1 MKEARERLRM
11 RLTDLAV
18 RALSAPAKGQKIY
31 FDDALRAF
39 GCRISQG
46 GTRTFVL
53 QHGADRQL
61 ISLGRYPTVSL
72 ADARAEAKR
81 ILAERMLGR
90 YRPQAIAWDEAVALF
105 LSTCEQKNKP
115 RTVRDYRRLL
125 SRHFA
130 FGKRRLTD
138 ISPQDINRKIDK
150 LQKVVSEQ
158 NHALVAAKVFFR
170 WAQRRHY
177 IEHSPCEGMQTVKRA
192 SRNRVLSSR
201 ELVAVYKSAEV
212 MGYPFGSIVQLC
224 ILTGQRRSE
233 IAWFRRSFFDGD
245 TLTVPA
251 SLAKNRREHVMPIG
265 SRAESV
271 VKAIPQTEDLLFPAL
286 RGDKVFGGWSKQKA
300 ALDAL
305 IAKSGLAVAPWTLH
319 DLRRTFATN
328 LAALGVRLEVTERLL
343 NHVSG
348 SLGGVVAI
356 YQKHDW
362 MPEMRDAVAK
372 WEDYLRKLLDTVD
385 APNFE
390 NAA

>member
-1 MKEARERLRM
+1 M
-11 RLTDLAV
+11 RLTDISV
-18 RALSAPAKGQKIY
+18 RALSVPAKGQKTY
-31 FDDALRAF
+31 FDDALPAF
-39 GCRISQG
+39 GCRVSQG
-46 GTRTFVL
+46 GTRAFVL

-61 ISLGRYPTVSL
+61 ITLGRYPVVSL

-90 YRPQAIAWDEAVALF
+90 YRPQAIAWDDALALF
-105 LSTCEQKNKP
+105 ITACEQKNKP
-115 RTVRDYRRLL
+115 RTVHDYKRLL
-125 SRHFA
+125 KRHFS
-130 FGKRRLTD
+130 FGRKRLTE

-158 NHALVAAKVFFR
+158 NHALVAVKVFFR

-177 IEHSPCEGMQTVKRA
+177 VEHSPCEGMQTAKRA
-192 SRNRVLSSR
+192 PRDRVLSDE
-201 ELVAVYKSAEV
+201 ELAVVYRAAEAI
-212 MGYPFGSIVQLC
+212 GYPFGTIVQLC

-233 IAWFRRSFFDGD
+233 IAWLRRSYFGGD

-265 SRAESV
+265 TRARSIVE
-271 VKAIPQTEDLLFPAL
+271 AISHKEDLLFPAL
-286 RGDKVFGGWSKQKA
+286 RGDKIFAGWSKQKT

-305 IAKSGLAVAPWTLH
+305 ISDGGYSLAPWTLH

-348 SLGGVVAI
+348 SLGGIIAV
-356 YQKHDW
+356 YQKYNW
-362 MPEMRDAVAK
+362 MPEMREAVAK
-372 WEDYLRKLLDTVD
+372 RESQIEVLLAKSGVFRLRR
-385 APNFE
+385 
-390 NAA
+390 AA